1 MAKSNE
7 PMVWSLFSAG
17 GMIAA
22 MVTPVLILIT
32 GIAIPLGIVSTDA
45 IGFDRAQAFAANPV
59 GKLILLVLVILPLWH
74 GAHRFRFAL
83 IDLGL
88 HGAKKVL
95 GVLCYGFALICSVC
109 AIVTVVGI

>member
-17 GMIAA
+17 GMLSA

-32 GIAIPLGIVSTDA
+32 GILIPLGIIAGDA
-45 IGFDRAQAFAANPV
+45 IGFERAQAFAANPI
-59 GKLILLVLVILPLWH
+59 GKLLLLVLIVLPLWH

-83 IDLGL
+83 VDLGL
-88 HGAKKVL
+88 HGAKKAL
-95 GVLCYGFALICSVC
+95 GVLCYGFAFVC
-109 AIVTVVGI
+109 TVAAVLVAVQI

>member
-7 PMVWSLFSAG
+7 PMVWALFSAG

-32 GIAIPLGIVSTDA
+32 GIAIPLGIVGADA
-45 IGFDRAQAFAANPV
+45 IDFGRAQAFAAHPI
-59 GKLILLVLVILPLWH
+59 GKLILLVLVVLPLWH

-83 IDLGL
+83 IDLGF
-88 HGAKKVL
+88 HGAKTAL
-95 GVLCYGFALICSVC
+95 GVLCYGFALICSVL
-109 AIVTVVGI
+109 AVVAVVQI